1 MPYIVSGEPSSW
13 KDNIYVKDKY
23 DYDYPD
29 GLDLRPDSDF
39 HNELRSKIWERAR
52 VSRNEISKR
61 FDSWREIDKTLTTY
75 VDLSNTKE
83 DEEEE
88 IKLKDPTKPLT
99 IVFPYSYSM
108 LEALLTYLSMAFFQ
122 DPMFQ
127 YEGVEDDDV
136 QGAMLMELVIRLHC
150 IKNKVPLNI
159 HTALRDAIGYGVG
172 VAIPE
177 WRKQY
182 GRKPIKS
189 QIITQSD
196 LGENIQN
203 QVTYIDSLLFEG
215 NALSNIDPYMWLP
228 DPSVSSDNIQ
238 KGEFFGWIE
247 RDSFVNLLSE
257 EGHSDGR
264 MFNVKY
270 LEARKNKRSSL
281 ALDESS
287 RNEKFGGSNTS
298 ITSSTTVLSPVD
310 RIRMYVNL
318 IPKEWK
324 LSQSEVPEKWY
335 FELASD
341 DVIIACEQADHN
353 HGMYPAAVASPEY
366 DGYSITPIGRLE
378 VLYGLQHTLDFLFN
392 CYDDK
397 TDVLTSIGWVNLAKA
412 KKSNLDVATVDPSN
426 GSMWFENPKQW
437 FEYDYDGEMNL
448 FESKRYS
455 LAVTPNHKMFGRSS
469 YHKNIEF
476 VESDSLF
483 SGSWYD
489 FEIPTSVYFQGVQPQ
504 PILIKSAERKCNTG
518 RLPRQGDV
526 QIDAGLMA
534 GFLGWFL
541 SDGSITLGKA
551 SGTYSV
557 TVKQSK
563 KQHFDSIDYHFNNL
577 PFHTNKYYDK
587 TKEAWQWT
595 ITDKAFYKWIETNCY
610 HGGTTGEYKEIP
622 DIIRNADR
630 ITLSHFFECF
640 VKGDGHIV
648 DGHDNLYVIGTE
660 SKQLADDL
668 QEVVIKLG
676 YSCHIR
682 DGSTQSGK
690 SFYTLNVN
698 KDTPWAH
705 IAPSNM
711 SKIRYKGKV
720 YCFENS
726 THLTVVRRNGKVSV
740 CGQSHISNVKKA
752 INDMLI
758 VDPYLVNINDL
769 KSPQPGKLIRLRRPA
784 WGRGVDKVVQQLQ
797 VNDITRLNI
806 SDSSYITQWMDRI
819 SGADQSM
826 QGALRQGGPERL
838 TGAEFQGTRGSAVS
852 RLQRIAMII
861 GLQFMQDIGTMF
873 AVHAQQYMSQASFV
887 QITGRN
893 ADQMK
898 AIFGANRAR
907 ANPEDIM
914 VNYDLIVRDGS
925 IPGGNFSNAWID
937 LFKTIGTSP
946 ELSQQFDVTRIFM
959 YIASQLGAKNV
970 EDFRR
975 NMNNIQTQV
984 MPDEVVQ
991 RQVQAGNLVPTGVR

>member
-392 CYDDK
+392 
-397 TDVLTSIGWVNLAKA
+397 S
-412 KKSNLDVATVDPSN
+412 
-426 GSMWFENPKQW
+426 
-437 FEYDYDGEMNL
+437 
-448 FESKRYS
+448 
-455 LAVTPNHKMFGRSS
+455 
-469 YHKNIEF
+469 
-476 VESDSLF
+476 
-483 SGSWYD
+483 
-489 FEIPTSVYFQGVQPQ
+489 
-504 PILIKSAERKCNTG
+504 
-518 RLPRQGDV
+518 
-526 QIDAGLMA
+526 
-534 GFLGWFL
+534 
-541 SDGSITLGKA
+541 
-551 SGTYSV
+551 
-557 TVKQSK
+557 
-563 KQHFDSIDYHFNNL
+563 
-577 PFHTNKYYDK
+577 
-587 TKEAWQWT
+587 
-595 ITDKAFYKWIETNCY
+595 
-610 HGGTTGEYKEIP
+610 
-622 DIIRNADR
+622 
-630 ITLSHFFECF
+630 
-640 VKGDGHIV
+640 
-648 DGHDNLYVIGTE
+648 
-660 SKQLADDL
+660 
-668 QEVVIKLG
+668 
-676 YSCHIR
+676 
-682 DGSTQSGK
+682 
-690 SFYTLNVN
+690 
-698 KDTPWAH
+698 H
-705 IAPSNM
+705 IAN
-711 SKIRYKGKV
+711 
-720 YCFENS
+720 
-726 THLTVVRRNGKVSV
+726 VR
-740 CGQSHISNVKKA
+740 KA

-975 NMNNIQTQV
+975 NVNNIQTQV

-991 RQVQAGNLVPTGVR
+991 RQVQAGNFVPTGVR